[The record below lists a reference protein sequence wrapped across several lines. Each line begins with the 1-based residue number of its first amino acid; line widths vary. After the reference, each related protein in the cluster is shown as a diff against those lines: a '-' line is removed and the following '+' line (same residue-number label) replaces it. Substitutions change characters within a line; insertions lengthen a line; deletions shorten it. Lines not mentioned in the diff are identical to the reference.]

1 MTIKVKL
8 FWALGELVRILSGNS
23 KLGSGNTIIF
33 LANKNRNPNGF
44 LSARGVRANHNFLLN
59 DGPRPP
65 AKTNKASEGYF
76 WTEMDEV
83 TVNLIPTR
91 TRR

>member
-1 MTIKVKL
+1 M
-8 FWALGELVRILSGNS
+8 RILSGNS

-65 AKTNKASEGYF
+65 AKNKASEGIF
-76 WTEMDEV
+76 VDGDGWGNREPNSDQDDEV
-83 TVNLIPTR
+83 IQHCLF
-91 TRR
+91 